1 MRIQHF
7 HDPRTGTLTYV
18 VSDED
23 SLTAVVI
30 DSVMDYDAKSG
41 RVFFESAENV
51 ASYIDERGRI
61 GGSNPDFGD
70 PTLSPSVC
78 DSEGSPALAF
88 LNNATGH
95 PSVDPNRVSTPPPRA
110 VLPSGRIDSI
120 RLPTSG

>member
-61 GGSNPDFGD
+61 GGSNPDC
-70 PTLSPSVC
+70 C
-78 DSEGSPALAF
+78 DRTRMGNCSDVLRHRLRREEF
-88 LNNATGH
+88 L
-95 PSVDPNRVSTPPPRA
+95 VDHGT
-110 VLPSGRIDSI
+110 
-120 RLPTSG
+120 